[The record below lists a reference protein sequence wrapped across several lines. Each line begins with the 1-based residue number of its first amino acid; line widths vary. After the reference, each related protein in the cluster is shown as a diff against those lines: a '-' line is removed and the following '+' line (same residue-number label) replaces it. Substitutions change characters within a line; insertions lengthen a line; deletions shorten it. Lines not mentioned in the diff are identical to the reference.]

1 MSRLCLILKVGPH
14 LLQQFADPRL
24 LGGLAQQSPPQL
36 DCLGLLT
43 PLAMS
48 DLVPGVLNDDVNIS
62 DRLRVTSGKGFEIE
76 EIEGLFILYIHL

>member
-1 MSRLCLILKVGPH
+1 M
-14 LLQQFADPRL
+14 LQQFADPRL

-43 PLAMS
+43 PLMS
-48 DLVPGVLNDDVNIS
+48 DLVPGVLNDHVNIS

>member
-1 MSRLCLILKVGPH
+1 MPIARSPDPG
-14 LLQQFADPRL
+14 LLAR

-36 DCLGLLT
+36 DCLGLLA
-43 PLAMS
+43 PLMS
-48 DLVPGVLNDDVNIS
+48 DLVPGVLNDHVNIS